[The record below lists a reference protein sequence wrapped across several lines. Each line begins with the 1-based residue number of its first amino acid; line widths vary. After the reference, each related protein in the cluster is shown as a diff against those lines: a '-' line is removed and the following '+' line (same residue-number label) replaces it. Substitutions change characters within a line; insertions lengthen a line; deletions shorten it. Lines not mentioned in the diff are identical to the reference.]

1 MATTTTTSGPSGTE
15 NGSKQKKLEQKLGE
29 AIGLEMAAQKA
40 VGELSSR
47 GLLDK
52 GGMKGKLV
60 RMKKEA
66 NNHQAKLEG
75 LIKKLSPQSGTG
87 AGGGSNGD

>member
-1 MATTTTTSGPSGTE
+1 
-15 NGSKQKKLEQKLGE
+15 
-29 AIGLEMAAQKA
+29 MAAQKA

-75 LIKKLSPQSGTG
+75 LIKMLSPQSGTG